1 MCQWCFKHG
10 AGKKWY
16 LNAKN
21 YYADQ
26 ISTEEEMKDYLEE
39 QWKSMENLF
48 IRKIKGF
55 SSVGLGYKMQMP
67 IIGKLIRATAEGMIH
82 SEKHNRNPAR
92 GDGHFGQAIPL
103 EDAQLIM
110 SELAAEPIIE
120 NYCLCRYMQRGTKEC
135 CCINFG
141 LLSEIIEKIPRYIP
155 KDRVVRIDR
164 ETAMERLEEHNKK
177 GYIASVW
184 FQPVPYINAI
194 CSCESPECGG
204 LRLRTDFDLNAF
216 YKAEYIIQLEQDKC
230 VGCKQCVS
238 MCQFSA
244 IRYVPSQNRVII
256 DYDKCFG
263 CGVCR
268 HACKQEALKLIP
280 REQYPGWDGTY

>member
-1 MCQWCFKHG
+1 MCKWCMKHG
-10 AGKKWY
+10 AGGKWY
-16 LNAKN
+16 LNARN
-21 YYADQ
+21 YSDELAK
-26 ISTEEEMKDYLEE
+26 EMNMKEYLEE
-39 QWKSMENLF
+39 QWMAMENLF
-48 IRKIKGF
+48 IRRIKGF
-55 SSVGLGYKMQMP
+55 SSIDLGRKLKMP
-67 IIGKLIRATAEGMIH
+67 IIGRILRRAAEGMIH
-82 SEKHNRNPAR
+82 SEKKHRVAFR
-92 GDGHFGQAIPL
+92 ADGHFGQTIPL

-120 NYCLCRYMQRGTKEC
+120 NYCMCRWMQRGTKEC

-141 LLSEIIEKIPRYIP
+141 ALSEIIEKLPRYIP
-155 KDRVVRIDR
+155 KDHSARINR
-164 ETAMERLEEHNKK
+164 ETAVKRLEEHNKK

-204 LRLRTDFDLNAF
+204 LRLRTNFDLKSF
-216 YKAEYIIQLEQDKC
+216 YKAEYIIQFDETKC
-230 VGCKQCVS
+230 KGCKSCVS

-244 IRYVPSQNRVII
+244 IRFIPSQKRVIV

-268 HACKQEALKLIP
+268 HACKNEALKLIP
-280 REQYPGWDGTY
+280 REEYPGFDGTY